1 MLDRTVHRTSYYDT
15 STDLYDTL
23 EAPGSHRVEVN
34 NLVPPSPAYAY
45 RGPVARRSRS
55 FTIMSRMMPQPPN
68 LQPGTVAE
76 VHSLKSVA
84 GKKLNGKKCLV
95 VRFDPDAGR
104 WECCI
109 EQEFAGTSAVSSRLP
124 RRHETRSHSQQHA
137 LVDG

>member
-1 MLDRTVHRTSYYDT
+1 MLDMDRTRTSYYDT
-15 STDLYDTL
+15 STDLYARSSGLSQSRGQQLST
-23 EAPGSHRVEVN
+23 P
-34 NLVPPSPAYAY
+34 PAYAY